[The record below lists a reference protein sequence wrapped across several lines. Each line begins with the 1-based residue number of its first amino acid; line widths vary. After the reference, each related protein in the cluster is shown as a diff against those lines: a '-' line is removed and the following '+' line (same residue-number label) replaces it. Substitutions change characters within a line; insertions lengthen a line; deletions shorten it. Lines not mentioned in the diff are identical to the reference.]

1 VAITHNRVTGLLTL
15 FIMDM
20 IQDEDHQLDEVK
32 LTGTVTWTPVLP
44 KGLSQAKATGPNRL
58 VSLKT
63 IKSLVS
69 AGQIVS
75 LSGTVSEIG
84 DVPGDVGQELPVMID
99 DTPVWWRASFDVHYE
114 STAVTI
120 PTMLVDATEGDVDIT
135 TLVSAGGF
143 PEVPTMDTSEIEA
156 VIADVKSMSRAAED
170 AIRRAEAAADAV
182 GEVDAA
188 AREAVRVAG
197 ESATAAAASAAASE
211 ASAVRA
217 EAGADRVGSAEVV
230 LDARDQA
237 TAAATTATG
246 AASTAT
252 EQSNRAKMEA
262 DRAGSEADRAT
273 EQASAA
279 SSSATDADA
288 SATVAEGHAQ
298 AAQADAVATAAD
310 RAQTGEDRTATG
322 EDRTAAV
329 TSATTAEDAA
339 STATAEADRATTE
352 ADRAQAA
359 ADSVDTDVI
368 RREVTDQIAAV
379 VDGAPEDLDTIREV
393 AEYAQENRDIT
404 DTLNAAIGQKAD
416 KVHTHAVADVTGL
429 QAALDGKAASSH
441 THTTSQVTGLD
452 TALGAKLDASK
463 IQVVTAMPT
472 TPVAG
477 TIYFVTGV

>member
-1 VAITHNRVTGLLTL
+1 MAIVHHKVTGLLTL
-15 FIMDM
+15 FILDQ
-20 IQDEDHQLDEVK
+20 IRDEDHQLDEVN

-44 KGLSQAKATGPNRL
+44 RGLSQAKATGPNRL
-58 VSLKT
+58 VSLKPV
-63 IKSLVS
+63 KSIVS
-69 AGQIVS
+69 AGDITS

-143 PEVPTMDTSEIEA
+143 PEVPTGDIES
-156 VIADVKSMSRAAED
+156 VIASVRSMSRAAED

-197 ESATAAAASAAASE
+197 ESASAAESSASASE

-252 EQSNRAKMEA
+252 GAASTATEQ
-262 DRAGSEADRAT
+262 ADRAT
-273 EQASAA
+273 DQASAA

-288 SATVAEGHAQ
+288 SATAADGYAQ
-298 AAQADAVATAAD
+298 TTQADAAATASD
-310 RAQTGEDRTATG
+310 RDVTVQNREWTASARGQAQTAQGE
-322 EDRTAAV
+322 
-329 TSATTAEDAA
+329 AEAAA
-339 STATAEADRATTE
+339 STATEQADRATTEADRAKSE

-368 RREVTDQIAAV
+368 RQEVTGQIASV
-379 VDGAPEDLDTIREV
+379 VDGAPDDLDTIREV

-416 KVHTHAVADVTGL
+416 KAHTHAVADVTGL

-441 THTTSQVTGLD
+441 THTTAQVTGLD
-452 TALGAKLDASK
+452 AALGAKLDASK
-463 IQVVTAMPT
+463 LQVVDELPSS
-472 TPVAG
+472 PDSS
-477 TIYFVTGV
+477 TIYFVTE

>member
-1 VAITHNRVTGLLTL
+1 MPITHHKVTGLLTL
-15 FIMDM
+15 FIMDK

-44 KGLSQAKATGPNRL
+44 KGLSQAKAMGPNRL
-58 VSLKT
+58 VSLKP

-143 PEVPTMDTSEIEA
+143 PEVPTDDIES
-156 VIADVKSMSRAAED
+156 VIATVRSMSRAAED

-188 AREAVRVAG
+188 AREAVRVAA
-197 ESATAAAASAAASE
+197 ESATAAETSAADSE

-217 EAGADRVGSAEVV
+217 EAGADRVGSAEAV

-246 AASTAT
+246 AAATAT
-252 EQSNRAKMEA
+252 EQADRATTEA

-273 EQASAA
+273 GQATAA
-279 SSSATDADA
+279 SGSADA
-288 SATVAEGHAQ
+288 AR
-298 AAQADAVATAAD
+298 ADAVATAAD
-310 RAQTGEDRTATG
+310 RVKTTADATATSEDRIAVG
-322 EDRTAAV
+322 NARNMVGRMRDEAEAAQ
-329 TSATTAEDAA
+329 SAAEGAA
-339 STATAEADRATTE
+339 STATTEAGRAKNE
-352 ADRAQAA
+352 ADRAQVA

-368 RREVTDQIAAV
+368 RQEVTDQIAAV
-379 VDGAPEDLDTIREV
+379 VDGAPADLDTIREV
-393 AEYAQENRDIT
+393 AEYAQANRDIT

-416 KVHTHAVADVTGL
+416 KA
-429 QAALDGKAASSH
+429 H

-452 TALGAKLDASK
+452 AALGSKLDASK
-463 IQVVTAMPT
+463 IQVVASLPAS
-472 TPVAG
+472 PDQDVLYLIPEA
-477 TIYFVTGV
+477 

>member
-1 VAITHNRVTGLLTL
+1 MAIVHHKVTGLLTL
-15 FIMDM
+15 FILDQ
-20 IQDEDHQLDEVK
+20 IQDIDHQLDEVK

-44 KGLSQAKATGPNRL
+44 KGLSQAKATGPSRL
-58 VSLKT
+58 VSLKP

-84 DVPGDVGQELPVMID
+84 DVPGEVGQELPVMID

-143 PEVPTMDTSEIEA
+143 PEVPTDDIES
-156 VIADVKSMSRAAED
+156 VIATVRSMSRAAED

-197 ESATAAAASAAASE
+197 ESATAAETSAADSE

-217 EAGADRVGSAEVV
+217 EAGADRVGSAEAV

-246 AASTAT
+246 AAATAT
-252 EQSNRAKMEA
+252 EQADRATTEA

-273 EQASAA
+273 GQASAA
-279 SSSATDADA
+279 SGSADA
-288 SATVAEGHAQ
+288 AR
-298 AAQADAVATAAD
+298 ADAVATAAD
-310 RAQTGEDRTATG
+310 RVKTTADATATAA
-322 EDRTAAV
+322 DRVATVQNREWTASARGQAQAAADKAAG
-329 TSATTAEDAA
+329 SATTATTQADRAE
-339 STATAEADRATTE
+339 SEADRAR
-352 ADRAQAA
+352 DA

-368 RREVTDQIAAV
+368 RQEVTDQIAAV

-416 KVHTHAVADVTGL
+416 KVHTHSVSDVTGL

-452 TALGAKLDASK
+452 AALGAKLDASK
-463 IQVVTAMPT
+463 LQVVATMPT
-472 TPVAG
+472 TPDPD
-477 TIYFVTGV
+477 TIYFVTGA

>member
-1 VAITHNRVTGLLTL
+1 MAITHHKVTGMLTL
-15 FIMDM
+15 FIADQ
-20 IQDEDHQLDEVK
+20 ITDEDHQLDEVN
-32 LTGTVTWTPVLP
+32 LMGTVTWKPVFP
-44 KGLSQAKATGPNRL
+44 KGMSQAKASEPARL
-58 VSLKT
+58 VSLKP
-63 IKSLVS
+63 IKSLV
-69 AGQIVS
+69 ADGQIVS

-84 DVPGDVGQELPVMID
+84 DVPGGPGQELPVMID
-99 DTPVWWRASFDVHYE
+99 DTPVWWECAFDVAYE
-114 STAVTI
+114 GTAVRI
-120 PTMLVDATEGDVDIT
+120 PSMLVDATEGDVDIT

-143 PEVPTMDTSEIEA
+143 PEVPMDDIES
-156 VIADVKSMSRAAED
+156 VIATVRSMSRAAED
-170 AIRRAEAAADAV
+170 AIRRAEEAASAV

-197 ESATAAAASAAASE
+197 ESATAAESSAAASE

-246 AASTAT
+246 AAATAT
-252 EQSNRAKMEA
+252 DQADRATTEA

-273 EQASAA
+273 GQASAA
-279 SSSATDADA
+279 SGSADA
-288 SATVAEGHAQ
+288 AR
-298 AAQADAVATAAD
+298 ADAVATAAD
-310 RAQTGEDRTATG
+310 RVKTTADATATAA
-322 EDRTAAV
+322 DRVATGDDRVAAAQ
-329 TSATTAEDAA
+329 SATTAEGAA
-339 STATAEADRATTE
+339 STATSEADRATTEADRATTE

-416 KVHTHAVADVTGL
+416 KAHTHAVADVTGL

-441 THTTSQVTGLD
+441 THTMAQVTGLD
-452 TALGAKLDASK
+452 AALGAKLDASK
-463 IQVVTAMPT
+463 IQVVTTIPAS
-472 TPVAG
+472 PVAG
-477 TIYFVTGV
+477 TIYLVTGA

>member
-1 VAITHNRVTGLLTL
+1 
-15 FIMDM
+15 MDM
-20 IQDEDHQLDEVK
+20 IQDEDHRLDEVN

-58 VSLKT
+58 VSLKP

-84 DVPGDVGQELPVMID
+84 DVPGEVGQELPVMID

-143 PEVPTMDTSEIEA
+143 PEVPTGDIES
-156 VIADVKSMSRAAED
+156 VIATVRSMSRATED
-170 AIRRAEAAADAV
+170 AIRRAETAADAV

-197 ESATAAAASAAASE
+197 ESASAAESSAAASE

-217 EAGADRVGSAEVV
+217 EAGAARVGSAEAV
-230 LDARDQA
+230 LEARDQA

-252 EQSNRAKMEA
+252 EQADRAKSEA
-262 DRAGSEADRAT
+262 DRAGSEADRAS

-279 SSSATDADA
+279 SSSATDAHA
-288 SATVAEGHAQ
+288 SASTATQKATQATSAAASALTNMGYAQ
-298 AAQADAVATAAD
+298 SSASNALASQNAAYEHRNAAQT
-310 RAQTGEDRTATG
+310 
-322 EDRTAAV
+322 
-329 TSATTAEDAA
+329 AA
-339 STATAEADRATTE
+339 STATTEADRATTE
-352 ADRAQAA
+352 ADRAQTA

-368 RREVTDQIAAV
+368 RQEVTDQIAAV
-379 VDGAPEDLDTIREV
+379 VDGAPADLDTIREV

-416 KVHTHAVADVTGL
+416 KAHTHAVADVTGL

-463 IQVVTAMPT
+463 IQVVTAMPS

-477 TIYFVTGV
+477 TIYLVTGV